1 MAEVHYLLWMIIE
14 YCMVAFFKAEHH
26 SNLSCSSSPYAVD
39 LSYHLGHG
47 LLLNLGAQGIL

>member
-26 SNLSCSSSPYAVD
+26 SNQLTLDTVE
-39 LSYHLGHG
+39 
-47 LLLNLGAQGIL
+47 